1 MVPPAQTS
9 SATRLYDAGAM
20 LAARTG
26 GGLAVVVSVG
36 LTVHA
41 TAIGEL
47 NPTAAGVFLL
57 AAGSGLL
64 AVHRPA
70 RPGSLMVAALVLLVT
85 LIPAAFSPLI
95 ALLYLPS
102 LALIGAAAVL
112 ATLAESRRG

>member
-1 MVPPAQTS
+1 MVPPGPPA
-9 SATRLYDAGAM
+9 ACLYDAHAM

-26 GGLAVVVSVG
+26 GGLAVAVSVG
-36 LTVHA
+36 LAVHA

-57 AAGSGLL
+57 TAGAGLL
-64 AVHRPA
+64 AVLRPA
-70 RPGSLMVAALVLLVT
+70 RPGSLMAAALVLLVA

-102 LALIGAAAVL
+102 LVLIGAAAVL

>member
-1 MVPPAQTS
+1 
-9 SATRLYDAGAM
+9 M

-26 GGLAVVVSVG
+26 GGLAVAVSVG

-47 NPTAAGVFLL
+47 NPMAAGVFLL

-64 AVHRPA
+64 AVLRPA
-70 RPGSLMVAALVLLVT
+70 RPGALMAAALVLIVAM
-85 LIPAAFSPLI
+85 IPAAFSPVI

-102 LALIGAAAVL
+102 LVLIGAAAVL
-112 ATLAESRRG
+112 ATIEETRRG